1 LHFHLLLLLAP
12 PGPLPWAV
20 FEVASGRL
28 LLRQELLQALASS
41 PAQASAV
48 LVNAG
53 TAGLQHLLQQIKVR
67 PGQARWPCSASGV
80 LCASWLRTARHL
92 HLAHLMHT

>member
-1 LHFHLLLLLAP
+1 VTGGSALHCCWLLLL

-20 FEVASGRL
+20 FEVASGTL

-48 LVNAG
+48 LVNAC
-53 TAGLQHLLQQIKVR
+53 TAALQHLLQHLKVR
-67 PGQARWPCSASGV
+67 LASQCKLLQQPILSRCV
-80 LCASWLRTARHL
+80 SCVCT
-92 HLAHLMHT
+92 